1 MGKQREDSSDKFMS
15 YSNDSHL
22 KRKTFFSSS
31 VKIEP
36 EVIVMED
43 NALSHKPYNSSQVSI
58 ASLRDFTFSFKVSGL
73 IDSGVNTTEG
83 NNFFVRGEIFDISN
97 FSKEVDSGYLTNSF
111 NREEDV
117 EFFREGG
124 IFRRKFK
131 EDTGKFFEFLLKEK
145 EFFNFFREDNFFQR
159 EVGRDRIFSKGEDFR
174 GCEGAFSTSG
184 GGVEEG
190 INCFWG
196 EIFDGVS
203 GGKRGKEVED
213 RFGIDV
219 NNIFKLR
226 EKDREEFFDVVFN
239 FGNFL
244 RGNFSFSC
252 DVSDV
257 IGRGVL
263 REAGFEGKEEEG
275 DGFGVNFI
283 SFSFSQGRFNEFRKD
298 EGIEE
303 DRVKFFRGKEREE
316 VDVVRAGGFT
326 SKDDGFFGEG
336 GDFSYKRFKAE
347 VVHRE
352 LFLKKDGFR
361 IFKGTDRERMF
372 RDINTNENFKTH
384 RITSNIKYFDG
395 AGHCRPILHVDKGLR
410 AQPTYNG
417 LRQRKANSFEG
428 LEAQVK
434 WSCPALF
441 YVNDS
446 GKTRSY
452 KFYTINSL

>member
-1 MGKQREDSSDKFMS
+1 MGKHRKDSSDKFMS

-22 KRKTFFSSS
+22 KGKTFFSSS
-31 VKIEP
+31 VKIKP

-43 NALSHKPYNSSQVSI
+43 NTFGHKPYNSSQMSI

-73 IDSGVNTTEG
+73 IDRRVNTAIG
-83 NNFFVRGEIFDISN
+83 NDFFVRGEIFNISN
-97 FSKEVDSGYLTNSF
+97 FSKEVDSRYLTNSF

-131 EDTGKFFEFLLKEK
+131 EDTGKFFKFFLKEEEFL
-145 EFFNFFREDNFFQR
+145 NFFREDNFFVR
-159 EVGRDRIFSKGEDFR
+159 EVGSDRIFSKGEDFR
-174 GCEGAFSTSG
+174 GWKGIFSTSG

-190 INCFWG
+190 INCFWR

-219 NNIFKLR
+219 NNIFKFR
-226 EKDREEFFDVVFN
+226 EETKEEFFDVVFN
-239 FGNFL
+239 FSNFL
-244 RGNFSFSC
+244 RDNFSFSC
-252 DVSDV
+252 DVSYLV
-257 IGRGVL
+257 GGGTL
-263 REAGFEGKEEEG
+263 REVILEGKEEEG
-275 DGFGVNFI
+275 DGFCINSV
-283 SFSFSQGRFNEFRKD
+283 SFSFSYRRFNEFRKD

-303 DRVKFFRGKEREE
+303 DRVKFFRGKEGEE
-316 VDVVRAGGFT
+316 VDVVRARGFT
-326 SKDDGFFGEG
+326 GKDDGFFREG
-336 GDFSYKRFKAE
+336 RDFLDKGFKANE
-347 VVHRE
+347 VHRE
-352 LFLKKDGFR
+352 FLLEDDVVW
-361 IFKGTDRERMF
+361 IFKGTDRERIS
-372 RDINTNENFKTH
+372 RDINANENFKTH
-384 RITSNIKYFDG
+384 RSTSNIKYFYG
-395 AGHCRPILHVDKGLR
+395 AGHCRPILHVDKGLG

-417 LRQRKANSFEG
+417 LRQVPANSLEG

-434 WSCPALF
+434 WSCPALS

-452 KFYTINSL
+452 KLYTINSL